1 MRSPSLAVC
10 YVYLFR
16 DLFSSFMFFLFYVSH
31 WHPLILVFQYTQL
44 KTCLIYLLTCR
55 LFLAM
60 EAIMVQGSIDG
71 FCMAG
76 NMIVLS
82 AVFFNL
88 DLLTLSKDLRVF

>member
-1 MRSPSLAVC
+1 
-10 YVYLFR
+10 
-16 DLFSSFMFFLFYVSH
+16 
-31 WHPLILVFQYTQL
+31 
-44 KTCLIYLLTCR
+44 
-55 LFLAM
+55 
-60 EAIMVQGSIDG
+60 MVQGSIDG